1 MRPALL
7 LPLYCVLIVAG
18 SLLGGWL
25 PSRVR
30 LTHTRMQV
38 TISFVAG
45 LMLGV
50 AVYHMLPHAAHYT
63 RSLDQAV
70 WWLMIGLVTMF
81 FLIRAFH
88 FHDHGPIDGEA
99 VGEHAHGHGHDHGHS
114 HRVSWVG
121 VAIGLALHT
130 AIDGVA
136 LATSV
141 VAEAEHGAAAG
152 LFGVGTFLAVL
163 LHKPLDALSI
173 TSLMAA
179 GGWSPRLRHLV
190 NLGFALMCPLGAAVA
205 YFGLGSEPGPVV
217 GCALAFSAG
226 VFLCIALG
234 DLLPEIQFHRHD
246 RLKLSVALLLGIAV
260 AYAIGFLETHGHD
273 HHHHD
278 HGHHGHDHPH

>member
-1 MRPALL
+1 MRPEVLV
-7 LPLYCVLIVAG
+7 PVYCVLIVGG
-18 SLLGGWL
+18 SMLGGWL
-25 PSRVR
+25 PSKVK

-45 LMLGV
+45 FMLGV
-50 AVYHMLPHAAHYT
+50 AVYHMLPHATHYT

-88 FHDHGPIDGEA
+88 FHDHAPLDEGA
-99 VGEHAHGHGHDHGHS
+99 VHDHGHGHGHGH
-114 HRVSWVG
+114 HAHKTSWAG
-121 VAIGLALHT
+121 VAVGLALHT

-136 LATSV
+136 LGAAV
-141 VAEAEHGAAAG
+141 VAEAEHAHGAG
-152 LFGVGTFLAVL
+152 LFGIGTFLAIL

-173 TSLMAA
+173 TSLMRA
-179 GGWSPRLRHLV
+179 GGWKPRARHLV
-190 NLGFALMCPLGAAVA
+190 NLGFAMMCPLGAALF
-205 YFGLGSEPGPVV
+205 YFGLGDQPGPMV

-246 RLKLSVALLLGIAV
+246 RLKLSIALLLGIV
-260 AYAIGFLETHGHD
+260 LAYCIGFLESHGHD
-273 HHHHD
+273 HHLHH
-278 HGHHGHDHPH
+278 HH